1 MCPCARPGLT
11 AEKRHYSPV
20 DPAPIGERSS
30 ASDDFS
36 RYCVQMLR
44 MFPNAT
50 RGSVDERRAGPAEVL

>member
-1 MCPCARPGLT
+1 LS
-11 AEKRHYSPV
+11 AEKRHYLPV
-20 DPAPIGERSS
+20 DPGPVGQRSG

-50 RGSVDERRAGPAEVL
+50 RSSADERQAAQPQVL

>member
-1 MCPCARPGLT
+1 LST
-11 AEKRHYSPV
+11 EKRHYLPV
-20 DPAPIGERSS
+20 DPGPVGQRSG

-50 RGSVDERRAGPAEVL
+50 ANSADERQAGSAQVL

>member
-1 MCPCARPGLT
+1 MCPCPRQRST
-11 AEKRHYSPV
+11 AEKRHYSPL
-20 DPAPIGERSS
+20 DPVPIGHRNG

-50 RGSVDERRAGPAEVL
+50 ANSADERQAGSAQVL

>member
-1 MCPCARPGLT
+1 LT
-11 AEKRHYSPV
+11 AEKRHYLPV
-20 DPAPIGERSS
+20 DPAPIGQRNG

-50 RGSVDERRAGPAEVL
+50 RGSADERQAAEPQVL